1 MRRSSLV
8 LLLVVE
14 ALSLFLFENMR
25 SLFASLEANERQA
38 ITSHAE
44 LQAELHLLRAGAGLP
59 GRDPAEIPLRSAYFD
74 SITRLQRPES
84 GKRLTEA
91 DGALRLEISR
101 PSGDRGLLFVKEVD
115 SPQLHSFQGMRKVL
129 SLLVLVLGLAL
140 VVSGFTLVS
149 LLRRRKPE
157 EPAGAVAPLQD
168 YLADLKNSQAEL
180 QEIVASERRSSC
192 RQEELNRSILNIV
205 PLGVIYLSAGG
216 RVELFN
222 PAAQKL
228 FGRSLAAVKNLPL
241 SQALPGH
248 DGLAAF
254 ILGAGSRSHAEFE
267 SGQVVL
273 AVDVVPVG
281 TGNEGPDA
289 DAGRLA
295 LVRDVSEERL
305 RERVRRQNE
314 NLIMLGEM
322 AAALAHEVRN
332 SLGVILGYTKG
343 LGGEAEKK
351 SKVVGEVQFMTDMME
366 SFLRFAR
373 PVDKV
378 ARQPVEIG
386 ALLQAAAAAH
396 GLAVDLPPGRLELAS
411 DPLLLNVIFSNLALN
426 ARQAGAARLTAAFVP
441 GEAPAL
447 RIGDDGPGIPVANA
461 EKIWLPFFS
470 SRDKG
475 TGMGL
480 ATVKKL
486 AGALGADIRL
496 ENPGEPGASFKLTF
510 YN

>member
-25 SLFASLEANERQA
+25 SLFASLEENERQA
-38 ITSHAE
+38 ITAHAE
-44 LQAELHLLRAGAGLP
+44 LQAELHLLRAGAGRQ
-59 GRDPAEIPLRSAYFD
+59 GDVPLRSDDFA
-74 SITRLQRPES
+74 SIARLPRPES
-84 GKRLTEA
+84 GKRLLQA
-91 DGALRLEISR
+91 DGALRLEIRR
-101 PSGDRGLLFVKEVD
+101 PLGDGGLLFVKEVD

-149 LLRRRKPE
+149 QLRRRKPE

-180 QEIVASERRSSC
+180 QEIVASERRSSS

-205 PLGVIYLSAGG
+205 PLGVIYLSANG

-228 FGRSLAAVKNLPL
+228 FGRSLAAVKNAPL

-248 DGLAAF
+248 DGLVAF
-254 ILGAGSRSHAEFE
+254 ILGAGRRRHAEFE
-267 SGQVVL
+267 SGQAVL

-281 TGNEGPDA
+281 AGDA
-289 DAGRLA
+289 GAGAGRLA

-322 AAALAHEVRN
+322 AASLAHEVRN

-351 SKVVGEVQFMTDMME
+351 AKVVNEVQFMTDMME

-378 ARQPVEIG
+378 ARRPVEIG

-411 DPLLLNVIFSNLALN
+411 DPLLLNIIFSNLALN
-426 ARQAGAARLTAAFVP
+426 ARQAGAARLTAAFAP
-441 GEAPAL
+441 GEAPSVL
-447 RIGDDGPGIPVANA
+447 INDDGAGIPAANA

-496 ENPGEPGASFKLTF
+496 ENPGEPGARFRITF
-510 YN
+510 YT